1 MGFHANAMKTHFI
14 SAYNYYPKY
23 NLSQNNQK
31 QNIQTRPV
39 TQIPQAQTQVS
50 FTGQRKVDCLIRK
63 LHLNPLLHFDKFTKE
78 EYSRLSLA
86 EIEKLRARSLKLIKS
101 SYTDTI
107 NAFDDIHTVV
117 PAVLKDSFDKFFG
130 EGKYV
135 VMTLGRSL
143 STIGKSLG
151 YKIGE
156 ENVVNLPMSWARR
169 FLPESTRSCDHFNVY
184 KRILSHQEHLGRFLT
199 CLDDLR
205 LGKEQV
211 KTSGKSY
218 VLMDYCCSGDSLK
231 GAEFLFKS
239 DYVWGPDAKLYSVD
253 ILNVLDK
260 YDIPH
265 MKMINDRWGDDIVYV
280 DAVPLMTKSL
290 CASHLKSYSQ
300 VGRAVSLGETEAA
313 LNPLIDS
320 TLREERGLM
329 LFRMLDLG
337 MQPQKF
343 ETPKL
348 KPSDNFAMSKQKVE
362 PWHDYI
368 TQAESDMRNDIQ
380 RVNYQLI
387 RLDAMDDYSEYK
399 DLRMKL
405 NNVFNNLTDYYN
417 TYKGNPYTLI
427 DYYGARGKIQALLK
441 DAEVVLKGKGIFAR

>member
-1 MGFHANAMKTHFI
+1 
-14 SAYNYYPKY
+14 
-23 NLSQNNQK
+23 
-31 QNIQTRPV
+31 
-39 TQIPQAQTQVS
+39 VS
-50 FTGQRKVDCLIRK
+50 FTGQRRADFIIRK
-63 LHLNPLLHFDKFTKE
+63 LHLNPLLHFKNFTKE

-86 EIEKLRARSLKLIKS
+86 EIEKLRAKSLEVIKS

-107 NAFDDIHTVV
+107 NAFDDIHTVI

-135 VMTLGRSL
+135 VITLGRSL

-156 ENVVNLPMSWARR
+156 DNVVNLPMSWARR
-169 FLPESTRSCDHFNVY
+169 FLPESTRSCDHFEVY
-184 KRILSHQEHLGRFLT
+184 KKINSHQEYLGRFLT
-199 CLDDLR
+199 CLDNLG

-218 VLMDYCCSGDSLK
+218 ILTDYCCSGASLK

-239 DYVWGPDAKLYSVD
+239 DYVWGSDAKLYAVD
-253 ILNVLDK
+253 VLNALEK

-265 MKMINDRWGDDIVYV
+265 FKLVNNKWGDDIVYL
-280 DAVPLMTKSL
+280 DAIPLMTKSL
-290 CASHLKSYSQ
+290 CGSHLKSYSQ
-300 VGRAVSLGETEAA
+300 VGRALSLGETESA
-313 LNPLIDS
+313 LSPLVDRS
-320 TLREERGLM
+320 LREERGLM
-329 LFRMLDLG
+329 MFRMLDLG
-337 MQPQKF
+337 MQPQTF

-362 PWHDYI
+362 PWHDYL

-387 RLDAMDDYSEYK
+387 RLDAMADYSEHK
-399 DLRMKL
+399 ELRMKL
-405 NNVFNNLTDYYN
+405 NNIFNNLTDYYN
-417 TYKGNPYTLI
+417 TYKSNPYALI
-427 DYYGARGKIQALLK
+427 DYYGARGRMQALLV
-441 DAEVVLKGKGIFAR
+441 DAEIVLKGKGIFAR